1 MSRDKML
8 TSLLTYVSDNCREPL
23 VPIGYE
29 TETGVIFLSEN
40 YAFMANAI
48 YFAVEEY
55 LDGGG
60 KKINHVNMTLEDFQL
75 LLSKLCKQYLE
86 N

>member
-1 MSRDKML
+1 
-8 TSLLTYVSDNCREPL
+8 
-23 VPIGYE
+23 
-29 TETGVIFLSEN
+29 
-40 YAFMANAI
+40 MANAI

-60 KKINHVNMTLEDFQL
+60 KKINHVNMALEDFQL